1 MLKAI
6 RSLST
11 IAIGIGCL
19 FPAMLASAQ
28 TRGTETFFVMSNN
41 ADKNQVIE
49 FVHNSDGTVCR
60 KGNLRYARQGH
71 WGCERS
77 P

>member
-6 RSLST
+6 RGLSA

-28 TRGTETFFVMSNN
+28 TRGIEAFFVMSNN
-41 ADKNQVIE
+41 ADKK
-49 FVHNSDGTVCR
+49 R
-60 KGNLRYARQGH
+60 
-71 WGCERS
+71 
-77 P
+77 